1 MLGNDKQAGRTRV
14 NVVSDNKKTGKPH
27 VQHKRAVQTSG
38 LDKLYQLQTEFFK
51 DGMSASD
58 YKDYVQD
65 KINND
70 MYYYKNLSR
79 DDFDKLK
86 KRYSRMEQSKKNNL
100 NLTLSERTRKKRQK
114 KLFKAKKSDM
124 ICRQKRSLIEGL
136 FKEISKSKTLGLTSS
151 TQWLSSNP
159 DDWNN
164 TKNLLF
170 SGGRY
175 FEKADKEWVNY
186 YQKIV
191 SGNSAHLFNINS
203 ADDLNQYVMDQC
215 GSMVENIVEEV
226 VDIVA
231 IVDDIV
237 DDVVEDEVTA

>member
-1 MLGNDKQAGRTRV
+1 MIKDKQAG
-14 NVVSDNKKTGKPH
+14 KTH
-27 VQHKRAVQTSG
+27 LQHKHKRNGQTSG

-51 DGMSASD
+51 DGMSSSD

-70 MYYYKNLSR
+70 MYYYKNLSS

-86 KRYSRMEQSKKNNL
+86 KRYSRMGQSKKNNL
-100 NLTLSERTRKKRQK
+100 NLILSERTRKKRQK

-124 ICRQKRSLIEGL
+124 ICRQKRCLIDGL
-136 FKEISKSKTLGLTSS
+136 FKEFSKSKALGITNS
-151 TQWLSSNP
+151 TQFLSSNP

-170 SGGRY
+170 TGGRY
-175 FEKADKEWVNY
+175 FESQDKGWVIC

-191 SGNSAHLFNINS
+191 SGNSAHLFDINS
-203 ADDLNQYVMDQC
+203 SDDFNRYVMGHC
-215 GSMVENIVEEV
+215 ENIVENIVEE
-226 VDIVA
+226 
-231 IVDDIV
+231 
-237 DDVVEDEVTA
+237 EVTA

>member
-14 NVVSDNKKTGKPH
+14 NVVSDRKKTCKPH
-27 VQHKRAVQTSG
+27 VQHKRNGQTSG
-38 LDKLYQLQTEFFK
+38 LDKLYQLQDEFFK
-51 DGMSASD
+51 DCMGSSD

-86 KRYSRMEQSKKNNL
+86 KRYSRMGQSKKNNL

-124 ICRQKRSLIEGL
+124 ICRQKRVLIEGL

-151 TQWLSSNP
+151 AQWLSSNP

-175 FEKADKEWVNY
+175 LEKADKEWANY

-203 ADDLNQYVMDQC
+203 ADDLNQYVMDHC
-215 GSMVENIVEEV
+215 GNKEENIVEEV
-226 VDIVA
+226 N
-231 IVDDIV
+231 
-237 DDVVEDEVTA
+237 DVVEEEVTA

>member
-14 NVVSDNKKTGKPH
+14 NVVSDRKKTCKPH
-27 VQHKRAVQTSG
+27 VQHKRNGQTSG
-38 LDKLYQLQTEFFK
+38 LDKLYQLQDEFFK
-51 DGMSASD
+51 DCMGSSD

-86 KRYSRMEQSKKNNL
+86 KRYSRMGQSKKNNL

-124 ICRQKRSLIEGL
+124 ICRQKRVLIEGL

-203 ADDLNQYVMDQC
+203 ADDLNQYVMDHC
-215 GSMVENIVEEV
+215 GNKEENIVEEV
-226 VDIVA
+226 N
-231 IVDDIV
+231 
-237 DDVVEDEVTA
+237 DVVEEEVTA